1 MVYTFLMLGSLLC
14 KSTEEKYAYIKDVFG
29 TLITRDTV
37 QKHKIKN
44 EILLKNFILDNI
56 FLGVTVRKIADTL
69 TSNQEEQNDKTTG
82 SYLNYPCNTF
92 TCYKV
97 SHYDMQVFL

>member
-1 MVYTFLMLGSLLC
+1 MLGSLLC
-14 KSTEEKYAYIKDVFG
+14 KSTVEKYAYIKDVFG

-44 EILLKNFILDNI
+44 EILLKDFMLDNF
-56 FLGVTVRKIADTL
+56 FLEVTVRKIADTL
-69 TSNQEEQNDKTTG
+69 TSNQEKQNDETIG

-97 SHYDMQVFL
+97 SHYDIQVFL